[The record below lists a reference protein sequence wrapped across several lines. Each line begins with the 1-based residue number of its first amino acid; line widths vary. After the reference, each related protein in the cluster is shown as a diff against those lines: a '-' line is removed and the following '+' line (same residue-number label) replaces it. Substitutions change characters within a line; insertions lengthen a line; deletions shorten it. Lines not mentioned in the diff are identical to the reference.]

1 MESLED
7 IEKALLRLVPSA
19 LSEEGQ
25 RSLEDLIDTLA
36 AEEPVVVEMPA
47 AASRRPWGWIAGG
60 IGSAAA
66 AVVISLSMP
75 ALKPDA
81 PQLGSNG
88 HPQAVPVSTQSDKGG
103 VVLLE
108 QLEKVEAA
116 QPEDWMSESD
126 GIAHRAWRRRVLSQE
141 RVQDLQT
148 GYEITVSNPRE
159 EVILMPVT
167 AF

>member
-1 MESLED
+1 MESLEY
-7 IEKALLRLVPSA
+7 IEKALSRLVPSA

-25 RSLEDLIDTLA
+25 RSLEDLIDSLA
-36 AEEPVVVEMPA
+36 AEEPAVVEMPA
-47 AASRRPWGWIAGG
+47 VTRRPWGWIAGG
-60 IGSAAA
+60 IGAAAA

-75 ALKPDA
+75 ALAPDA
-81 PQLGSNG
+81 PRLVANPLPGI
-88 HPQAVPVSTQSDKGG
+88 VPASSQDEKGG

-116 QPEDWMSESD
+116 QPEDWMSETD
-126 GIAHRAWRRRVLSQE
+126 GVAHRAWRRRVLSQE